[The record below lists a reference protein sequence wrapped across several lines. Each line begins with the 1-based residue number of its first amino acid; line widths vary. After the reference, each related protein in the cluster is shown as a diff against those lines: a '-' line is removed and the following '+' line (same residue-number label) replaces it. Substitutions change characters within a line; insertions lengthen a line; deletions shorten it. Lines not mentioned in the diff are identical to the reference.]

1 MKQYLENLEKILNQ
15 GVIKGSARSK
25 MPRTKEIFPCVM
37 EFNLQEGFPIL
48 TTKKMSLKNV
58 VAELLWFLSG
68 STNVLDLHDNNCH
81 IWDEDC
87 FRLYQRRNPNSDLTI
102 EEWKELSEEYRKSA
116 KYNAEIND
124 KFDCGQ
130 IYGELWRAWSIDRQE
145 EGIDQITNLV
155 NVIMN
160 NPNSRYQIVSAWNP
174 EIIQGNDIALPSCH
188 CFWQTCLRPTG
199 KGNHYIDLAIYQRSC
214 DYMLGVPYNIASY
227 AILVHILAKLTG
239 NEVGKLT
246 WIGGS
251 THIYENH
258 VEKALIQLEREPKK
272 LPILECNFDNA
283 QIPIEKCLLQK
294 YYDSV
299 TLSNII
305 GRLSTNNFK
314 LKEYDPWP
322 VIKYEFSSG
331 LNESEAKLVWP
342 EEL

>member
-58 VAELLWFLSG
+58 AAELLWFLSG
-68 STNVLDLHDNNCH
+68 STNVLDLHNNNCH

-87 FRLYQRRNPNSDLTI
+87 FRLYQRRNPDSNITF
-102 EEWKELSEEYRKSA
+102 EEWKEFEKEYIEDPSKQ
-116 KYNAEIND
+116 ELEDI
-124 KFDCGQ
+124 FDCGK
-130 IYGELWRAWSIDRQE
+130 IYGELWRHYPVTN
-145 EGIDQITNLV
+145 GKPIDQICNLV
-155 NVIMN
+155 NTIIN

-174 EIIQGNDIALPSCH
+174 EIIRDNDIALPSCH

-199 KGNHYIDLAIYQRSC
+199 NGNNYIDLAIYQRSC

-227 AILVHILAKLTG
+227 ALLIHILAKLTG

-251 THIYENH
+251 THVYENH
-258 VEKALIQLEREPKK
+258 VENALIQLERKPKQ
-272 LPILECNFDNA
+272 LPTLKCNFNN
-283 QIPIEKCLLQK
+283 IELLVEKCLLHK
-294 YYDSV
+294 KYDSV

-305 GRLSTNNFK
+305 GRLSINNFK

-331 LNESEAKLVWP
+331 LNESNFKLIWNG
-342 EEL
+342 

>member
-1 MKQYLENLEKILNQ
+1 MKQYLENLDKILNQ
-15 GVIKGSARSK
+15 GVIKESARSK

-58 VAELLWFLSG
+58 AAELLWFLIG
-68 STNVLDLHDNNCH
+68 STNILYLHDDNCR

-87 FRLYQRRNPNSDLTI
+87 FRLYQRRNPDSNMTF
-102 EEWKELSEEYRKSA
+102 EEWKEQGQV
-116 KYNAEIND
+116 YNEQLEFNQEIND
-124 KFDCGQ
+124 KFDCGK
-130 IYGELWRAWSIDRQE
+130 IYGELWRYWPVTN
-145 EGIDQITNLV
+145 GKPIDQICNLV
-155 NVIMN
+155 NTIIN

-174 EIIQGNDIALPSCH
+174 EIIRDNDIALPSCH

-199 KGNHYIDLAIYQRSC
+199 NGNNYIDLAIYQRSC

-251 THIYENH
+251 THVYENH
-258 VEKALIQLEREPKK
+258 VENALIQLKREPKQ
-272 LPILECNFDNA
+272 LPTLECNFNKVEML
-283 QIPIEKCLLQK
+283 IKKGLLQK
-294 YYDSV
+294 HYDSEQI
-299 TLSNII
+299 SNII
-305 GRLSTNNFK
+305 VKLRPNDFK
-314 LKEYDPWP
+314 LKNYDPHP

-331 LNESEAKLVWP
+331 LNESKLKLVWN
-342 EEL
+342 E